1 MARSAEVLHLHC
13 AVGITM
19 SNPDP
24 GTPRTVAAHLL
35 RAAHECGAE
44 YIFTNLGSDHPAFI
58 QAFAE
63 MDGREDC
70 PAVICCP
77 HEMTALSAAHGH
89 AMLSRRA
96 QLVLVHVDVGTQNLG
111 SSVHNAARG
120 GFLLSSS
127 RVYRLS
133 PSQGTRQGHV
143 PNTSTSHKIPALSP
157 RLCVPT

>member
-1 MARSAEVLHLHC
+1 
-13 AVGITM
+13 M
-19 SNPDP
+19 SNPEP

-120 GFLLSSS
+120 
-127 RVYRLS
+127 R
-133 PSQGTRQGHV
+133 
-143 PNTSTSHKIPALSP
+143 IPAFIIASKPLPTTRRMPSAPRTARAATSSP
-157 RLCVPT
+157 TPRHGTGWGARPAR